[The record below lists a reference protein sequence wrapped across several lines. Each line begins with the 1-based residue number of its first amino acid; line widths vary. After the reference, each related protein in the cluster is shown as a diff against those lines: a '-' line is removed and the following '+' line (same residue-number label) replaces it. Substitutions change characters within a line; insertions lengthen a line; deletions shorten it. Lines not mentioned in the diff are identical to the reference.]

1 MVTVTRTISPY
12 ANFLAGDD
20 SYGIID
26 TSYDVTVGI
35 TDDAS
40 QLVMDVHCT
49 KLDITPSDVPVD
61 ESKGYNTLFI
71 SALRAPRTTPPFYDR
86 LGNEQS
92 GWGGSWSKALE
103 DASRAT
109 YGASWASV
117 QSNFI
122 TAAGV
127 LGAKINTSG
136 IGFGQTKR
144 ISMALQPGDFD
155 ESGNYVGNH
164 LFVQTSLWWNTE
176 GSLTGNHDLDGELI
190 GARDYIASVYA
201 YGFTFD
207 SLDYYPGMARASN
220 QWYSCNRAG
229 GYAQIRNGNGWRNVK
244 NTLNPNASAYV
255 NKGLIRKNSAWRVQ
269 ELIGIGKEG

>member
-1 MVTVTRTISPY
+1 MVTVTRTITPY
-12 ANFLAGDD
+12 ANFLGAGD

-49 KLDITPSDVPVD
+49 KLDITPSEVPVD
-61 ESKGYNTLFI
+61 ETKGYNTLFV
-71 SALRAPRTTPPFYDR
+71 SALRTPRATPPFVDR

-92 GWGGSWSKALE
+92 GWGGSWTKALE

-109 YGASWASV
+109 YGASWANV

-127 LGAKINTSG
+127 LGSKVNTSG
-136 IGFGQTKR
+136 IGVGQTRR
-144 ISMALQPGDFD
+144 IAMPLGPGDFD
-155 ESGNYVGNH
+155 ASGNYIGSP
-164 LFVQTSLWWNTE
+164 LFLQTSLWWNTE
-176 GSLTGNHDLDGELI
+176 DSLTGTRDVDGELI
-190 GARDYIASVYA
+190 NSRDYVATVYS

-207 SLDYYPGMARASN
+207 NLDYYPGMISSSS
-220 QWYSCNRAG
+220 QWYSCNRTG
-229 GYAQIRNGNGWRNVK
+229 GHAQIRGGGAWRDVK
-244 NTLNPNASAYV
+244 NSLNPNASASV
-255 NKGLIRKNSAWRVQ
+255 NKGLVRHGTWKVQ
-269 ELIGIGKEG
+269 DLIGIGGR